1 MAIKLPFSEE
11 LESSGSYPS
20 IRQGEPGAKKRKSPI
35 APRENYMRLF
45 KGGKPLWIPLAGD
58 LNSFNPIIV
67 PDNICRAMVTE
78 TETVEPEKCGGL
90 DWFGVR
96 WNYVPVAGG
105 SMVQPGDPK
114 VKDITQWEK
123 YIAFPDLDKLDWEG
137 SALKNKNYLDDDRPC
152 NMTIFTGLFERLI
165 SFIDFEG
172 AAVALID
179 EDEQP
184 AVHRLFDRLAD
195 FYIDLIKHFK
205 KYYNVEIIT
214 FHDDWGSQRSPFF
227 STDTWEEMI
236 LPYLKRIIDA
246 AHKLGVLFELHSCGM
261 IEPIVAPERR
271 R

>member
-1 MAIKLPFSEE
+1 
-11 LESSGSYPS
+11 
-20 IRQGEPGAKKRKSPI
+20 
-35 APRENYMRLF
+35 
-45 KGGKPLWIPLAGD
+45 
-58 LNSFNPIIV
+58 
-67 PDNICRAMVTE
+67 
-78 TETVEPEKCGGL
+78 
-90 DWFGVR
+90 
-96 WNYVPVAGG
+96 
-105 SMVQPGDPK
+105 
-114 VKDITQWEK
+114 
-123 YIAFPDLDKLDWEG
+123 
-137 SALKNKNYLDDDRPC
+137 
-152 NMTIFTGLFERLI
+152 MTIFTGLFERLI

-246 AHKLGVLFELHSCGM
+246 AHSIGVIFELHSCGM
-261 IEPIVAPERR
+261 IEPIVPLFIAAGVDTWRGQPMNDKKRLVREYGDRFVFGVEVETSR
-271 R
+271 GASDQEIYRAAEEFIAEYGAKPVIAVPRCADREKNNFLADCIYALSRK